1 MFLYEEGFPLKL
13 FVKGLGISESDWI
26 NLQPQ
31 MSLDSFTPADFS
43 WESPQPFGG
52 LVTDGL
58 PQEILKFLK
67 IGKIARFPKRDS
79 ATGNLQYIEFYDK
92 VIRGDEAKEYEK
104 DIEPLKFNKALTYL
118 EKAIKNPAK
127 KNEWFNRI
135 KNENLKLPMWA
146 FELF

>member
-43 WESPQPFGG
+43 WESPQSFSG

-67 IGKIARFPKRDS
+67 IGKIAKFPKRDS

-92 VIRGDEAKEYEK
+92 VIRGDNPFKYEK
-104 DIEPLKFNKALTYL
+104 DIDALKFNKALTYL

-127 KNEWFNRI
+127 KNEWFNRM

-146 FELF
+146 FE